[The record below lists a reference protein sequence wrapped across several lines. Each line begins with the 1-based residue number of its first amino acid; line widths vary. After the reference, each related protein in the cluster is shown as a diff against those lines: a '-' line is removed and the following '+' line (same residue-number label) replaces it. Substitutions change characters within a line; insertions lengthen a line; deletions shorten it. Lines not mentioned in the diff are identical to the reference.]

1 MLLPYCYNDPLT
13 VCLVIQTEQSSSPS
27 HGTTLLEEIPT
38 AQQYIDELKGM
49 GINKI
54 VLLTHVGISKD
65 LEMASALSGVDVIVG
80 GDSHTLL
87 GDKSQIPSGWPVAGS
102 YPYKTK
108 TLTTNKDGKTV
119 CIVQAWE
126 YAHVLGHLRV
136 SFDKNGDVTAC
147 SGTPVLPVAEL
158 STWVKEADG
167 STLTDTEQSA
177 TLSEIRKLETSRV
190 VAEDCKAQG
199 LIDAR
204 KPQVDALKQE
214 VIAQFD
220 VKACFERIPGQ
231 GRSTICDVCE
241 SYHRG
246 GAACNVVAK
255 AFLMQEPTADIAIQS
270 GGGCRTDIKAGAF
283 TMGDAYTMLPFKN
296 RMVTIEMTGTQIK
309 QVLEDALENGVNQGS
324 TGAYPYAAG
333 LRYDIDRSKPANQR
347 VSRLQVNPRLAAGTW
362 VDMSMTKKYTVV
374 TNDYISRGKDGYATF
389 GSIKDKLNTYKN
401 YAQSFID
408 FLKTLKGCVFELPYE
423 EYSTQNFIDEKAC
436 DHGSKNDCGLTG
448 EKSCAAK
455 PASSSQN
462 SCGPCCQANG
472 KETVEF
478 KATLLTTRRAAHGSK
493 VQVTTTVAD
502 VSTLNAIRVQDNDV
516 LNIYLEAQGV
526 EAAIESASTAAAVT
540 AEDGTSA
547 PAAEKDGKFKA
558 ADAVTPSV
566 SDNDNATI
574 AEGLVY
580 GLVGLLVAA
589 MIGTC
594 IVSRQSANAPAADGQ
609 LGHVKELA
617 LEEARP
623 EAIQTSGQGPTPG

>member
-1 MLLPYCYNDPLT
+1 M
-13 VCLVIQTEQSSSPS
+13 
-27 HGTTLLEEIPT
+27 
-38 AQQYIDELKGM
+38 
-49 GINKI
+49 
-54 VLLTHVGISKD
+54 
-65 LEMASALSGVDVIVG
+65 
-80 GDSHTLL
+80 
-87 GDKSQIPSGWPVAGS
+87 
-102 YPYKTK
+102 
-108 TLTTNKDGKTV
+108 
-119 CIVQAWE
+119 
-126 YAHVLGHLRV
+126 
-136 SFDKNGDVTAC
+136 
-147 SGTPVLPVAEL
+147 
-158 STWVKEADG
+158 
-167 STLTDTEQSA
+167 
-177 TLSEIRKLETSRV
+177 
-190 VAEDCKAQG
+190 
-199 LIDAR
+199 IDAR

-220 VKACFERIPGQ
+220 VNACFERIPGQ

-526 EAAIESASTAAAVT
+526 SYLREI
-540 AEDGTSA
+540 
-547 PAAEKDGKFKA
+547 
-558 ADAVTPSV
+558 
-566 SDNDNATI
+566 SD
-574 AEGLVY
+574 
-580 GLVGLLVAA
+580 
-589 MIGTC
+589 
-594 IVSRQSANAPAADGQ
+594 S
-609 LGHVKELA
+609 
-617 LEEARP
+617 
-623 EAIQTSGQGPTPG
+623 